1 MTSVADDYDA
11 MLVGGPLT
19 ESYQSE
25 EPMNVDSPR
34 DLTEDR
40 LSADR
45 HRSVFDRLSGPTPQR
60 DSRPAASSDMDED
73 QPSSVTSSSR
83 RRRSDDRDRE
93 RERDHDRGRDRR
105 DRRSAARRSP
115 DRRRSRSRSRGTSR
129 AGSTIDDRSSRRGTR
144 SPPPRRRSRSRSPR
158 IDRYRSRDFED
169 RYDPRSYRS
178 SGRRGSRRSRSRSPP
193 RRHHRRSP
201 PPRADSRDRAYRSAG
216 SRRAASRS
224 PARSPAP
231 QMTQAERDQRTVFV
245 AQLHAQARPSDIRK
259 FFEDHDVGR
268 VRDVKLIAD
277 RGRRMKGLGYIEF
290 YELESVPKAVEL
302 TGQLLMG
309 IPVIVERT
317 EAEKNRLAEE
327 AAAAKRLAAT
337 SLPPRP
343 SPHPMG
349 RKDAL
354 ISHTIFAGNLPG
366 HLGAADI
373 QQIFEPFG
381 QIDSVR
387 TQPDQHFPGR
397 GAAYVTYQRTEDA
410 ANAVKAMAGFT
421 IDTVQIKCIQVY
433 DQDNVAKTA
442 ELDDVEGVGV
452 KLNALS
458 RVELMAKLAR
468 TDSVSLVAPGT
479 PGTPGSATATAA
491 PTSTCLLLTN
501 MFDPAEETEPDWD
514 KEIEI
519 DVQQECERS
528 YGPVAHIRA
537 IKDSPGHVYVKFT
550 ALEGTNRAREGLHGR
565 WFGSRQVSATAVPE
579 ATYRDQFPDAF
590 SA

>member
-1 MTSVADDYDA
+1 

-19 ESYQSE
+19 ESYPSE

-34 DLTEDR
+34 DLTDDR
-40 LSADR
+40 FVLSADR
-45 HRSVFDRLSGPTPQR
+45 HRSVFDRLSGPASQC
-60 DSRPAASSDMDED
+60 DSRPAASGDDED
-73 QPSSVTSSSR
+73 QPSSGTSSSR
-83 RRRSDDRDRE
+83 RRRSGDRDREHERDRE
-93 RERDHDRGRDRR
+93 RERGRDHDRCRDR
-105 DRRSAARRSP
+105 SPTARRSP

-129 AGSTIDDRSSRRGTR
+129 AGSTADDRSSRRGTR

-158 IDRYRSRDFED
+158 IDRYRSRDYED

-178 SGRRGSRRSRSRSPP
+178 SGRRSTRRSRSRSRSPP
-193 RRHHRRSP
+193 RRHYRRSP
-201 PPRADSRDRAYRSAG
+201 PPRADSRDRAHRSAG

-231 QMTQAERDQRTVFV
+231 QLTQAERDQRTVFV

-343 SPHPMG
+343 SPQPVG

-468 TDSVSLVAPGT
+468 TDSVSLVGPGT
-479 PGTPGSATATAA
+479 PGTPGSVTAAA

-514 KEIEI
+514 KEIET

-528 YGPVAHIRA
+528 YGAVAHIRA
-537 IKDSPGHVYVKFT
+537 IKESPGHVYVKFAT
-550 ALEGTNRAREGLHGR
+550 LDSANRAREGLHGR
-565 WFGSRQVSATAVPE
+565 WFGSRQVSATVVPE
-579 ATYRDQFPDAF
+579 ATYRDQLPDAF